1 MPKRR
6 PSRYRLIPGCRVK
19 FGEQSC
25 EHRVADGWISA
36 GGADLRH
43 LDVPIAT
50 VKQAAREA
58 GRDPDSLRFVCRGP
72 VRLGPAGDADRKP
85 LTGSVEQVRADLDD
99 LAARGVSEV
108 FVDLNWDPDIG
119 SPDADPVAA
128 VRRAQETLAALAPTG
143 A

>member
-1 MPKRR
+1 VLLGGGAEAALRR
-6 PSRYRLIPGCRVK
+6 AG
-19 FGEQSC
+19 
-25 EHRVADGWISA
+25 RVADGWISA

-58 GRDPDSLRFVCRGP
+58 GRDPDTLRFVCRG
-72 VRLGPAGDADRKP
+72 
-85 LTGSVEQVRADLDD
+85 
-99 LAARGVSEV
+99 
-108 FVDLNWDPDIG
+108 
-119 SPDADPVAA
+119 PVAA